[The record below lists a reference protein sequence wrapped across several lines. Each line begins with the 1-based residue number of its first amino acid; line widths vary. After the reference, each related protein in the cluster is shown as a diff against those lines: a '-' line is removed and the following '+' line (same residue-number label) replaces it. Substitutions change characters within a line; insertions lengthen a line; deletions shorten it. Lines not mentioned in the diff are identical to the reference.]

1 MRVRANEK
9 ETEIAELR
17 KLGKEREE
25 LRQIELMEKIKS
37 HDLKIREA
45 EEAKRRLAEERMAH
59 DYLEDQRRRKAH

>member
-25 LRQIELMEKIKS
+25 LRQLELMEKIKS

-45 EEAKRRLAEERMAH
+45 EEAKKRLAEERMAH
-59 DYLEDQRRRKAH
+59 DFLED